1 MLEIFSIL
9 LILILFSKFVEN
21 KTHIPFILLIIIF
34 AYCTNYFFDLS
45 ILKNNFHEIMYLV
58 LPIILIPDVLGL
70 STDELKENSRGI
82 FFLAV
87 IAVVISI
94 IVAVIFTYYI
104 DYFHGINPFY
114 LLLLFTPLMA
124 TDVVS
129 VGAIFS
135 KFKIPHKLKLYAE
148 GESLFNDI
156 TAMIIFFFIAVP
168 FSHGDSIAVSFL
180 ATITLKTIILSVI
193 IGLIFGIIGY
203 LSFKNFHENFSKF
216 ISIYLMAS
224 LSFWI
229 ADELQLSGILSVVI
243 AVIFFKYLFNKEG
256 HYKKKDISNLLLHFN
271 SQNKGTYSSM
281 RAYIKE
287 SQYIGFFANA
297 IIFISIATVVDFELF
312 IKYQNQILYVFL
324 LTTFIRYIVLALF
337 TSYMK
342 YPLRWLNIL
351 TLAGMKGGLALIMIV
366 SLSDDFI
373 YKEMFVT
380 ITLGVV
386 ILSIFIYTLTLMFY
400 LYIQRDNLKLDQA
413 HEHNLI
419 TNDIKDLLKRES
431 GTNAYN
437 EIMFEE
443 FVEKEITRA
452 IRYNNKF
459 LLIGFL
465 IDTEGAKRIK
475 KILRKS
481 DMFGKTDLIHY
492 AILLPHTSIE
502 DILPYSK
509 KIQKLVINKKIS
521 IVQYAQGDTQEILY
535 EKLLSG
541 LKHSSKLAIEA

>member
-1 MLEIFSIL
+1 VLEIFSIL
-9 LILILFSKFVEN
+9 LILVLFSKFIEN
-21 KTHIPFILLIIIF
+21 RTHIPFILLIIIF
-34 AYCTNYFFDLS
+34 AYSTNYFFDLS
-45 ILKNNFHEIMYLV
+45 VLKNNFHEIMYLI

-87 IAVVISI
+87 IAVLISI
-94 IVAVIFTYYI
+94 VSAVLFTHYI
-104 DYFHGINPFY
+104 DFFYKIDPYY

-168 FSHGDSIAVSFL
+168 LSQGDSVTVSSL
-180 ATITLKTIILSVI
+180 ATITLKTVVLSVI
-193 IGLIFGIIGY
+193 IGLVFGMLGY

-216 ISIYLMAS
+216 ISVYLIAS
-224 LSFWI
+224 LSFLI
-229 ADELQLSGILSVVI
+229 ADNLELSGILAVVI

-256 HYKKKDISNLLLHFN
+256 HYKKRDVARLLLHLNTQDQN
-271 SQNKGTYSSM
+271 SNSSM
-281 RAYIKE
+281 RAYVKE

-297 IIFISIATVVDFELF
+297 IIFVSIATVVDFDLF
-312 IKYQNQILYVFL
+312 LKYKYEILYVFL
-324 LTTFIRYIVLALF
+324 LTTVIRYIVLALF
-337 TSYMK
+337 TSYK
-342 YPLRWLNIL
+342 GYPLRWLNIL

-366 SLSDDFI
+366 SLSDDFV

-386 ILSIFIYTLTLMFY
+386 ILSIFIYTLVLMVY
-400 LYIQRDNLKLDQA
+400 LYLQRDNLKLDQA
-413 HEHNLI
+413 SEHNLI
-419 TNDIKDLLKRES
+419 TKDIKDLLKRES

-443 FVEKEITRA
+443 FVENEIGRA
-452 IRYNNKF
+452 IRHNNQF
-459 LLIGFL
+459 LLIGFE
-465 IDTEGAKRIK
+465 IDSEGAKRIK

-481 DMFGKTDLIHY
+481 DIFGKTTHTHY
-492 AILLPHTSIE
+492 AILLPRTTIE

-509 KIQKLVINKKIS
+509 KLQKIVINKKIA
-521 IVQYAQGDTQEILY
+521 IVQFTQGDNQEILY
-535 EKLLSG
+535 EKLQSG
-541 LKHSSKLAIEA
+541 LQHNSKIAIEV

>member
-1 MLEIFSIL
+1 LLEIFSIL
-9 LILILFSKFVEN
+9 LILVLLSKFVEN

-34 AYCTNYFFDLS
+34 AYSTNYFFDLS

-82 FFLAV
+82 FFLSV

-94 IVAVIFTYYI
+94 IVAVVFTYYI
-104 DYFHGINPFY
+104 DYFHGIDPFY

-168 FSHGDSIAVSFL
+168 FSHGDSIAVSSL

-193 IGLIFGIIGY
+193 IGLVFGVIGH

-216 ISIYLMAS
+216 ISVYLMAS

-229 ADELQLSGILSVVI
+229 ADELHLSGILSVVI

-271 SQNKGTYSSM
+271 SQDKGSYSSM

-312 IKYQNQILYVFL
+312 IKYQNQILYIFI

-342 YPLRWLNIL
+342 YPVRWLNIL

-452 IRYNNKF
+452 IRFNNKF

-492 AILLPHTSIE
+492 AILLPRTSIE

-509 KIQKLVINKKIS
+509 KIQKIVINKKIS

-541 LKHSSKLAIEA
+541 LKHSSKLAIEI

>member
-1 MLEIFSIL
+1 MLEIFSI
-9 LILILFSKFVEN
+9 ILMLVLFSKFIEN
-21 KTHIPFILLIIIF
+21 RTHIPFILLIIIF
-34 AYCTNYFFDLS
+34 AYSANYFFDLS
-45 ILKNNFHEIMYLV
+45 VLKNNFHEIMYLI

-82 FFLAV
+82 FFLSVVAV
-87 IAVVISI
+87 LISI
-94 IVAVIFTYYI
+94 VVAVLFTHYI
-104 DYFHGINPFY
+104 GYFHKIDPFY

-168 FSHGDSIAVSFL
+168 LSQGDSVTVSSL
-180 ATITLKTIILSVI
+180 ATITFKTVILSVS
-193 IGLIFGIIGY
+193 IGVVFGMIAY

-216 ISIYLMAS
+216 ISVYLMAS
-224 LSFWI
+224 LSFLI
-229 ADELQLSGILSVVI
+229 ADELQLSGILAVVI

-256 HYKKKDISNLLLHFN
+256 HYKKRDVAALLLHLNTQEKN
-271 SQNKGTYSSM
+271 SNSSM
-281 RAYIKE
+281 RAYMKE

-297 IIFISIATVVDFELF
+297 IIFVSIATVVDFDLF
-312 IKYQNQILYVFL
+312 VKYKYEILYVFI
-324 LTTFIRYIVLALF
+324 LTTFIRYIVLFLF
-337 TSYMK
+337 TSYK
-342 YPLRWLNIL
+342 GYPLRWLNIL

-386 ILSIFIYTLTLMFY
+386 ILSIFIYTVVLMVY
-400 LYIQRDNLKLDQA
+400 LYIQRDSLKLDQA
-413 HEHNLI
+413 SEHHLI
-419 TNDIKDLLKRES
+419 TNDIKDLLKKES

-443 FVEKEITRA
+443 FVEREILRA
-452 IRYNNKF
+452 IRHNNQF
-459 LLIGFL
+459 LLIGFQ
-465 IDTEGAKRIK
+465 IDGEGAKRIK

-481 DMFGKTDLIHY
+481 DMFGKIGLMHY
-492 AILLPHTSIE
+492 AILLPRTSIE

-509 KIQKLVINKKIS
+509 KLQKIVTNKRIS
-521 IVQYAQGDTQEILY
+521 IVQYSQGDNQEILY

-541 LKHSSKLAIEA
+541 LQHDSKIAIEV